1 MEKRLVL
8 ISLALFVIT
17 TATIWRISFQ
27 RVEVYRTN
35 VELVEEIKADN
46 RLSAANHQLGDL
58 YNFSK
63 KHVFFIRDL
72 IKLDL
77 ESDLSIELIKEK
89 LGLFLKTDDNYFL
102 ARFIDALGM
111 EIIRVEDNKISDVD
125 IIQYKGNRYFFKESI
140 KLKQG
145 DLYVSNLDLNM
156 EHGEIEIPYRPTIR
170 FFTPLFLNDEL
181 RGVVGLNLK
190 AQNWLNHFKRQN
202 VGLLTDNRKDLPVG
216 FGELYP
222 ISEEELHRK
231 NLNENPI
238 YSHRKVN
245 LEGKTLFTLYTKINN
260 DLIDKKVKDYKKRT
274 FLYAFLLN
282 SGVVLFLFII
292 YSLYRKNAA
301 IYTLNDK
308 IETRIKERELLLK
321 EIHHRVKN
329 NLQVITGLLSLQST
343 FIKDEAT
350 KGLFRYGQYRINSM
364 SIIHEMLYQSDD
376 LTKIDYEEYL
386 NRLVTN
392 LITSMKG
399 DVSKI
404 NLSIKADE
412 LYLNLDTSVPLG
424 LIINEIVTNSLK
436 YGIVND
442 EKGSIYIEIE
452 KLDYPNYLLKIGD
465 DGIGFP
471 EDLDFRNI
479 KSLGLKLIH
488 KLVVQVK
495 GSIEKDN
502 SKLGTHYII
511 KFQEIE
517 EIL

>member
-1 MEKRLVL
+1 MEKRLVF
-8 ISLALFVIT
+8 ISLALFVVT
-17 TATIWRISFQ
+17 TATIWRISYQ
-27 RVEVYRTN
+27 RVDVYQSN
-35 VELVEEIKADN
+35 VELVENIKAAN
-46 RLSAANHQLGDL
+46 RLSTANYQLENL
-58 YNFSK
+58 YDFSK

-89 LGLFLKTDDNYFL
+89 LGMFLKTDDNYFL
-102 ARFIDALGM
+102 ARFIDPLGM
-111 EIIRVEDNKISDVD
+111 EIIRVEDNKISDAD

-140 KLKQG
+140 RLKQG

-181 RGVVGLNLK
+181 RGIVGLNLK
-190 AQNWLNHFKRQN
+190 AQNWLTHFKRQH

-216 FGELYP
+216 YGELYS
-222 ISEEELHRK
+222 ISEEELLQK
-231 NLNENPI
+231 NRNENPI
-238 YSHRKVN
+238 YSYRAVN

-260 DLIDKKVKDYKKRT
+260 ELIDKKVKDYKNRT

-282 SGVVLFLFII
+282 TGVVLFLFII
-292 YSLYRKNAA
+292 YSLYRKNSA
-301 IYTLNDK
+301 IYVLNK
-308 IETRIKERELLLK
+308 KVEIRIRERDLLLK

-329 NLQVITGLLSLQST
+329 NLQVITGLLSLQSS
-343 FIKDEAT
+343 FIKDEKT

-376 LTKIDYEEYL
+376 LTKIDYGEYL
-386 NRLVTN
+386 IRLVTN
-392 LITSMKG
+392 LIASMKG
-399 DVSKI
+399 GDSNIHLNV
-404 NLSIKADE
+404 NADE

-436 YGIVND
+436 YGIVNGA
-442 EKGSIYIEIE
+442 EGNIYIEIE
-452 KLDYPNYLLKIGD
+452 KLKYPNYILKIGD

-471 EDLDFRNI
+471 EEVEFKNT

-488 KLVVQVK
+488 KLVVQIK
-495 GSIEKDN
+495 GDIEKDS
-502 SKLGTHYII
+502 SKPGTHYII
-511 KFQEIE
+511 TFQEIE